1 MSTASS
7 GDPFAPVYRLLD
19 ELQMKHYEMAQTI
32 GEYKELVERLEDRA
46 DEDSLRVARSL
57 PGARYMVSQT
67 FVRENWLKVQA
78 ELTVL
83 FPPDGSQA

>member
-1 MSTASS
+1 MSTSSS

-19 ELQMKHYEMAQTI
+19 EIAMKHYEMAQTL
-32 GEYKELVERLEDRA
+32 GEYKDLVEKLEERA
-46 DEDSLRVARSL
+46 DEDTLRVARSL

-78 ELTVL
+78 ELSVL
-83 FPPDGSQA
+83 FPQD

>member
-1 MSTASS
+1 MSTAPA
-7 GDPFAPVYRLLD
+7 GDPFAPLYRLLD

-32 GEYKELVERLEDRA
+32 GDYKELVERLEERA
-46 DEDSLRVARSL
+46 DADSLRVARSL

-78 ELTVL
+78 ELTKL
-83 FPPDGSQA
+83 FPPEDAG

>member
-1 MSTASS
+1 VSTASS

-19 ELQMKHYEMAQTI
+19 EIQMKHYEMA
-32 GEYKELVERLEDRA
+32 EALVAYKELVEGLEERA
-46 DEDSLRVARSL
+46 DADTLRVARSL

-78 ELTVL
+78 ELTIL
-83 FPPDGSQA
+83 FPPE

>member
-1 MSTASS
+1 MSTSS

-19 ELQMKHYEMAQTI
+19 EIAMKHYEMAQTL
-32 GEYKELVERLEDRA
+32 GEYKDLVEKLEERR
-46 DEDSLRVARSL
+46 DEESLRVARAL

-78 ELTVL
+78 ELQVL
-83 FPPDGSQA
+83 FPPE

>member
-19 ELQMKHYEMAQTI
+19 EIAMKHYEMAQVL
-32 GEYKELVERLEDRA
+32 GEYKDLVERLEERG
-46 DEDSLRVARSL
+46 DEETLRVARSL

-78 ELTVL
+78 ELQVL
-83 FPPDGSQA
+83 FPQDDPQG

>member
-19 ELQMKHYEMAQTI
+19 EIAMKHYEMAQTL
-32 GEYKELVERLEDRA
+32 GEYKDLVEKLEERG
-46 DEDSLRVARSL
+46 DEETLRVARSL

-78 ELTVL
+78 ELSVL
-83 FPPDGSQA
+83 FPQDDAQA

>member
-1 MSTASS
+1 MSTESS
-7 GDPFAPVYRLLD
+7 GDPFTPLYRLLD
-19 ELQMKHYEMAQTI
+19 ELQMKHYEMAETI
-32 GEYKELVERLEDRA
+32 GAYKEAVERLEERA
-46 DEDSLRVARSL
+46 DDESLRVARAW

-83 FPPDGSQA
+83 FPPE

>member
-1 MSTASS
+1 MSSASS

-19 ELQMKHYEMAQTI
+19 ELQMKHHEMAQTI
-32 GEYKELVERLEDRA
+32 GDYKDLVERLEERA
-46 DEDSLRVARSL
+46 DQDTLRVARAL

-83 FPPDGSQA
+83 FPPE

>member
-1 MSTASS
+1 MSTSS

-19 ELQMKHYEMAQTI
+19 EIAMKHYEMAQTL
-32 GEYKELVERLEDRA
+32 GEYKDLVERLEERA
-46 DEDSLRVARSL
+46 DADALRVARAL

-78 ELTVL
+78 ELAVL
-83 FPPDGSQA
+83 FPED

>member
-1 MSTASS
+1 MSTSS

-19 ELQMKHYEMAQTI
+19 EIAMKHYEMAQTL
-32 GEYKELVERLEDRA
+32 GEYKDLVEKLEERR
-46 DEDSLRVARSL
+46 DEETLRVARAL

-78 ELTVL
+78 ELQVL
-83 FPPDGSQA
+83 FPPD